1 MALKSAFAA
10 RDGQPASGDI
20 ELSSE
25 TILNVLPDPVIAVD
39 ETGRVRYVNPAAEQF
54 FGAGRSVLCTQTL
67 AEIAHYDSPLTALA
81 DQVREQE
88 ISVAEHG
95 VELSTPRTG
104 VQHVDMHGVMVS
116 EHPGWVIISM
126 QRRSLAQTMDR
137 QLNHQGAARSVTGMA
152 AVLAHEIKNP
162 LSGIRG
168 AAQLIERE
176 VRADDRVLTQ
186 LICDEADRICALVD
200 DMEMFSDERNIE
212 RGPVNIHEVLDHIVR
227 VAENGFA
234 KDVRFSTLY
243 DPSLP
248 AVLGN
253 RDQLLQALLN
263 LVKNAAEAL
272 PDEGGEI
279 VLRTAYRQGVR
290 VGVAGSR
297 DRMNLPLEVSVQDN
311 GSGISDDLAP
321 HLFEAFVTNKPGG
334 TGLGLALVAKT
345 IRDHGGVIEFDS
357 QPRKTVF
364 RLRLPMAPAAPM
376 APMTLTPPVEKS

>member
-1 MALKSAFAA
+1 MSVNVDLDR
-10 RDGQPASGDI
+10 RDSTGGFN
-20 ELSSE
+20 LSTS
-25 TILNVLPDPVIAVD
+25 TILNALPDPVMAVD
-39 ETGRVRYVNPAAEQF
+39 EAGRVRYVNPAAEQF
-54 FGAGRSVLCTQTL
+54 FGAGKSVLCSQTL

-88 ISVAEHG
+88 ISVAEHA

-104 VQHVDMHGVMVS
+104 MQHVDMHGVALT
-116 EHPGWVIISM
+116 EYPGWVVITM
-126 QRRSLAQTMDR
+126 QRRSMAQTMDR
-137 QLNHQGAARSVTGMA
+137 QLNHRGAARSVTGMA

-168 AAQLIERE
+168 AAQLIEQE
-176 VRADDRVLTQ
+176 VRADDRPLTR
-186 LICDEADRICALVD
+186 LIQDEADRICTLVD
-200 DMEMFSDERNIE
+200 DMEMFSDESAID
-212 RGPVNIHEVLDHIVR
+212 RGAVNIHEVLDHIVR

-234 KDVRFSTLY
+234 RDVRFTALY

-263 LVKNAAEAL
+263 LIKNAAEAL
-272 PDEGGEI
+272 PEEGGEI
-279 VLRTAYRQGVR
+279 TLRTAYRQGMR

-297 DRMNLPLEVSVQDN
+297 DRLNLPLEVSVQDN
-311 GSGISDDLAP
+311 GVGISDELAP
-321 HLFEAFVTNKPGG
+321 HIFEAFVTNKVGG

-364 RLRLPMAPAAPM
+364 RMRLPTSPM
-376 APMTLTPPVEKS
+376 EPTS